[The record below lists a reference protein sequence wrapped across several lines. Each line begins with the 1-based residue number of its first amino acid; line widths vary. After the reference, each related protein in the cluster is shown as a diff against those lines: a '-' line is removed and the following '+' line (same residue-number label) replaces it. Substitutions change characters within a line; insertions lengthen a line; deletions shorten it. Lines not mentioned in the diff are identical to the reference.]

1 MERSRECLLESVA
14 MYFLYIFC
22 AIPALALL
30 YAAYIVRRDAQRVP
44 RQPASELWLA
54 PWDSIHRSNSGEQNE
69 RPVESIPAD
78 QFDELA
84 HRLQDLILID
94 LRSRRWQRPTVV
106 PVVHTLTVAP
116 NQLRD
121 LLSWLPPGSS
131 VALYSAADLHEFV
144 IATVC
149 HLPGIAPVY
158 VMKESPEYD
167 TPSRRQHNVPSSPD
181 TKPDQTRK

>member
-1 MERSRECLLESVA
+1 

-149 HLPGIAPVY
+149 HLPGIAPVIRHEGIPRIRY
-158 VMKESPEYD
+158 PIAETTQCPVLPGYQARSNQEM
-167 TPSRRQHNVPSSPD
+167 N
-181 TKPDQTRK
+181 